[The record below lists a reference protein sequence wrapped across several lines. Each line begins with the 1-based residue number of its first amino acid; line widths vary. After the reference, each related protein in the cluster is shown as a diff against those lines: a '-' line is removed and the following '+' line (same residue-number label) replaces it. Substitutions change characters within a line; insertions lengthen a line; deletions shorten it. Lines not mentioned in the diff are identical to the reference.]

1 MLGNVPFSYIFWE
14 TLWRNKSLVSLK
26 CSSNK
31 IKGQVIHLLCFT
43 KQHFLGCCLNIE
55 AILVVSLNLPSLYKH
70 LCKLKSLFFK
80 ICKEKWT
87 LCQKYMQLIQSLQ
100 EVKCIVFR
108 VRTATQTVLRRVK
121 LRLNFN
127 DQKLPLMFIKVFGC
141 VCIQLVLKH
150 RF

>member
-1 MLGNVPFSYIFWE
+1 MGNVPFSYIFWE
-14 TLWRNKSLVSLK
+14 TLWKNKFLISLK

-31 IKGQVIHLLCFT
+31 TKGKVTHLLCFT

-55 AILVVSLNLPSLYKH
+55 VIEVVSLNFPSLYKH
-70 LCKLKSLFFK
+70 LCKVKVYSWKFVKKSELFAK
-80 ICKEKWT
+80 NICR
-87 LCQKYMQLIQSLQ
+87 LIQSLQ
-100 EVKCIVFR
+100 EVKCIAFR

-127 DQKLPLMFIKVFGC
+127 DQKLSLMFIKVFGC
-141 VCIQLVLKH
+141 VCIQLVLKR

>member
-1 MLGNVPFSYIFWE
+1 
-14 TLWRNKSLVSLK
+14 
-26 CSSNK
+26 
-31 IKGQVIHLLCFT
+31 
-43 KQHFLGCCLNIE
+43 
-55 AILVVSLNLPSLYKH
+55 
-70 LCKLKSLFFK
+70 
-80 ICKEKWT
+80 
-87 LCQKYMQLIQSLQ
+87 MQLIQSLQ